1 MKSVLQKACR
11 IQKVCHHLLQAN
23 ANWSWDAG
31 GWWEQGGDPVAKVIC
46 SLKGAKLGTA
56 AAELFYLNQSISIE
70 SFGLLILRN
79 ATCPCI
85 SVENREV
92 RLYWLTGLRPDES

>member
-11 IQKVCHHLLQAN
+11 IQKVWHHLLQAN
-23 ANWSWDAG
+23 ANWSWDTG
-31 GWWEQGGDPVAKVIC
+31 GWGEQGGDPVAKVIY

-56 AAELFYLNQSISIE
+56 AAELFYLNQSFSIE
-70 SFGLLILRN
+70 SFGLLILGI
-79 ATCPCI
+79 ATCSCI